1 MSGSGVGQRV
11 RAGREWKEERAG
23 SSLAVKVCAPED
35 GAADICARACETLCE
50 ELAEAKKF
58 ADEVGDEMSETATD
72 KQNELD
78 QLSINALRFLAVDGV
93 QKANS
98 GHPGAP
104 LGCAPIAYLLY
115 QKLMKHDPSDHKWTD
130 RDRFVLSNGHASML
144 LYGSLHLSGYD
155 LPMSQLEQ
163 FRQWGSHTPGH
174 PEYGETPGVEVTTG
188 PLGQGFAMAVGLA
201 VAEKHLAAVYN
212 RDMYQLVDHHTYV
225 LCGDGD
231 LMEGISH
238 EAASLAGTLGLGKL
252 IVLYDDNL
260 ISLDGPTDLSY
271 TEDVTKRFEAYH
283 WQVLSVADGND
294 LRAIEDAIEAGRA
307 ETTKPTLIRVRTVI
321 GYGSPKA
328 GTKAVHGE
336 ALGAD
341 AVKATKKNL
350 GWPEDKFFYVP
361 EEAGKNWLKAKE
373 RGKKA
378 HAEWQAHFEEYKRAY
393 PEPAAE
399 FERVVKHELQPGWEQ
414 KIPKFPTD
422 KPVATRNA
430 GQVVMNAIEKVVPE
444 LFGGAAD
451 LTSSTKTI
459 FKDSPSFHVDPVGRN
474 VFFGVR
480 EFGMMA
486 MVNGMAAHGGLI
498 PFGSTFFVFS
508 DYCRPAL
515 RMGCLMSVHSLYVFT
530 HDSVGLGE
538 DGPTHQPIEQLM
550 SLRAIP
556 QMTDFRPADANETAA
571 CWKLALER
579 KSACFM
585 ALSRQDLPVL
595 DADAAWA
602 GAPKGAYALNDVAKP
617 DVVLIGTGS
626 EVSTCVQAAEELKG
640 AGINARV
647 VSMPSFKIF
656 DEQSDDYKTALL
668 PEATPKVAC
677 EAGATMGWWKYV
689 GHNGAIVGIDRFG
702 ASAPGPI
709 ALDKLGINVANVVAH
724 AKRLVGK

>member
-1 MSGSGVGQRV
+1 MS
-11 RAGREWKEERAG
+11 
-23 SSLAVKVCAPED
+23 
-35 GAADICARACETLCE
+35 
-50 ELAEAKKF
+50 
-58 ADEVGDEMSETATD
+58 D

-78 QLSINALRFLAVDGV
+78 QLSINALRFLALDGV
-93 QKANS
+93 EKAKS

-115 QKLMKHDPSDHKWTD
+115 HKFMKHDPAEPKWID

-155 LPMSQLEQ
+155 LPMSQLES

-188 PLGQGFAMAVGLA
+188 PLGQGFGMAVGMA
-201 VAEKHLAAVYN
+201 AAEKHLSAVYN
-212 RDMYQLVDHHTYV
+212 RDMYEIVNHYTYV

-238 EAASLAGTLGLGKL
+238 ETASLAGTLGLGKL

-260 ISLDGPTDLSY
+260 ISMDGPTELSY

-294 LRAIEDAIEAGRA
+294 LQAISDAIEQAKA

-321 GYGSPKA
+321 GFGSPKA

-336 ALGAD
+336 AMGPD
-341 AVKATKKNL
+341 ATKATKKNL
-350 GWPEDKFFYVP
+350 GWPEDKSFYVP
-361 EEAGKNWLKAKE
+361 DEARKNWDEIKPK
-373 RGKKA
+373 GKKA
-378 HAEWQAHFEEYKRAY
+378 HAEWDAHFEEYKRAY

-399 FERVVKHELQPGWEQ
+399 FERVIKAELQPGWE
-414 KIPKFPTD
+414 KSLPTFPTD

-430 GQVVMNAIEKVVPE
+430 GQSVMNAIEKVVPE

-459 FKDSPSFHVDPVGRN
+459 FKDQPSFHVDPKGRN

-486 MVNGMAAHGGLI
+486 MVNGMAAHGGII

-515 RMGCLMSVHSLYVFT
+515 RLGALMSTHSLYVFT
-530 HDSVGLGE
+530 HDSIGLGE
-538 DGPTHQPIEQLM
+538 DGPTHQPVEHLW
-550 SLRAIP
+550 SLRVIP
-556 QMTDFRPADANETAA
+556 QMTDFRPADANETAV

-579 KSACFM
+579 KSASFM
-585 ALSRQDLPVL
+585 ALSRQDLPVFE
-595 DADAAWA
+595 AAKAQA
-602 GAPKGAYALNDVAKP
+602 GVPKGAYSVTPEAKNADVI
-617 DVVLIGTGS
+617 LIGTGS
-626 EVSTCVQAAEELKG
+626 EVTTCLKAAEELKA
-640 AGINARV
+640 AGVVANV
-647 VSMPSFKIF
+647 VSMPSVKIY
-656 DEQSDDYKTALL
+656 DEQPEEYKKSLL
-668 PEATPKVAC
+668 PEATPKISV
-677 EAGATMGWWKYV
+677 EAGATMGWYKYV
-689 GHNGAIVGIDRFG
+689 GHNGAVIGLDRFG

-709 ALDKLGINVANVVAH
+709 AMDKLGINVSHIVET
-724 AKRLVGK
+724 AKKLVKK

>member
-1 MSGSGVGQRV
+1 MS
-11 RAGREWKEERAG
+11 
-23 SSLAVKVCAPED
+23 
-35 GAADICARACETLCE
+35 
-50 ELAEAKKF
+50 
-58 ADEVGDEMSETATD
+58 D

-115 QKLMKHDPSDHKWTD
+115 HKYMKHDPADPKWID

-144 LYGSLHLSGYD
+144 LYGSLHLSGYK

-188 PLGQGFAMAVGLA
+188 PLGQGFGMAVGMA
-201 VAEKHLAAVYN
+201 TAEKHLAAVYN
-212 RDMYQLVDHHTYV
+212 RDSFNIVDHHTYV

-238 EAASLAGTLGLGKL
+238 ETASLAGTLGLGKL
-252 IVLYDDNL
+252 TVFYDDNL
-260 ISLDGPTDLSY
+260 ISLDGPTELSY

-294 LRAIEDAIEAGRA
+294 LAAIEDAIAMAHA

-328 GTKAVHGE
+328 GTNKVHGE
-336 ALGAD
+336 ALGVD

-350 GWPEDKFFYVP
+350 GWPEDKTFYVP
-361 EEAGKNWLKAKE
+361 DEARANWDTIKPK
-373 RGKKA
+373 GKKA
-378 HAEWQAHFEEYKRAY
+378 HEEWDAFFAEYKKAY

-399 FERVVKHELQPGWEQ
+399 FERRVKAELAEGWEK
-414 KIPKFPTD
+414 KIPTFPPD

-430 GQVVMNAIEKVVPE
+430 GQIVMNAIEKVVPE

-451 LTSSTKTI
+451 LTASTKTI
-459 FKDSPSFHVDPVGRN
+459 FKDSPSFHVDPTGRN

-480 EFGMMA
+480 EFGMCA
-486 MVNGMAAHGGLI
+486 MVNGMAAHGGI
-498 PFGSTFFVFS
+498 VPFGSTFFVFS

-515 RMGCLMSVHSLYVFT
+515 RLAALMSVHSLFVFT

-538 DGPTHQPIEQLM
+538 DGPTHQPVEHLMALRVVPQL
-550 SLRAIP
+550 
-556 QMTDFRPADANETAA
+556 TDFRPADANETAA

-579 KSACFM
+579 KSASFM

-595 DADAAWA
+595 DVAKYDVFA
-602 GAPKGAYALNDVAKP
+602 GCAKGAYVLEDQGKDLIIVA
-617 DVVLIGTGS
+617 TGS
-626 EVSTCVQAAEELKG
+626 EVTTALTAAAELKE
-640 AGINARV
+640 AGIGATV
-647 VSMPSFKIF
+647 VSMPSFRIF
-656 DEQSDDYKTALL
+656 GEQSEEYQMSIF
-668 PEATPKVAC
+668 PHGVPKISV

-689 GHNGAIVGIDRFG
+689 GRDGVVIGLDRFG

-709 ALDKLGINVANVVAH
+709 AMEKLGISTAHVVEA
-724 AKRLVGK
+724 AKGLVKK